1 MATYTLQFY
10 NADPFFIFS
19 RTAGGTATYTGPADA
34 EGTAVITDNGTG
46 NAGAVLDDDNAT
58 ETATADVTLGGN
70 SSAGSSVDAEEG
82 WTLRDT
88 VTGETFQVVT
98 FEVEDGAATGYYLLS
113 EIPLVAGRTYE
124 TLTFDNN
131 PNANISGD
139 PVFSYADF
147 DFPTLDGIV
156 EGTSGDDV
164 IDADYTGDPDG
175 DVVDGF
181 DNPSSDPFTPLQFNW
196 TDYSD
201 ETNLSGGISQDTGG
215 IQVDVA
221 YTGPSGGEFSAEH
234 TSTQYVASGETY
246 PANSSAYLYQN
257 GNATDAQVTFDFS
270 SVSGSGFEDEVQN
283 VSFRINDIDGVI
295 DGFNNFQDIV
305 TITAYDADGN
315 EVPVTITLSGD
326 DSLSD
331 QTITA
336 AITNNSESQA
346 AGSVLVE
353 IAGPVARIVIDYDN
367 GGNTQQAIYFTD
379 LHFDAVPLGTNDDLI
394 QAGDGNDIVDAGLGD
409 DEVYGEAGNDT
420 LSGGEG
426 ADILDGGTG
435 DDRINIGDGDT
446 ASGGDGDDTFVID
459 ASLLAGGTI
468 SVDGGEGAETA
479 GDTLDFAG
487 QLVQGSIVY
496 SNEDDS
502 AGGLSGTAT
511 LLDGTTLTFTGIET
525 IICFASGTLIDTPHG
540 PRPIESL
547 APGDLVLT
555 ADDGPRPIR
564 WHGYRTVSGVGAGA
578 PVRFAPGAI
587 GNAGPLIV
595 SPQHR
600 MLVRDPRTQLYFGE
614 EEVLVPAKAL
624 VDGRFI
630 TEAPCA
636 EVTWHHIMLDRHAIL
651 TAEGAPAESY
661 HPGAYSLD
669 GLDPAQR
676 EALFAAFPTLRAD
689 PNRYGPAARKAL
701 RAGPARILAAA

>member
-1 MATYTLQFY
+1 MATYTFRFY
-10 NADPFFIFS
+10 NADPYLIFS
-19 RTAGGTATYTGPADA
+19 RSNGGSATYTGPADA

-46 NAGAVLDDDNAT
+46 AAGAVLDDDNAT
-58 ETATADVTLGGN
+58 ETATADVTIGGN
-70 SSAGSSVDAEEG
+70 SSTGSSVDAEEG

-88 VTGETFQVVT
+88 VTGQTFQVVT
-98 FEVEDGAATGYYLLS
+98 FEVENGAAAGYYLLS
-113 EIPLVAGRTYE
+113 EIPLVAGRSYQTVNY
-124 TLTFDNN
+124 DNN
-131 PNANISGD
+131 PNANTSGD
-139 PVFSYADF
+139 PVFSYADY
-147 DFPTLDGIV
+147 DFAVPDGIV
-156 EGTSGDDV
+156 EGSSGDDV
-164 IDADYTGDPDG
+164 IDGDYSGDPDG
-175 DVVDGF
+175 DVVDGY
-181 DNPSSDPFTPLQFNW
+181 DNPSSDPFTALRFNW

-201 ETNLSGGISQDTGG
+201 ETNLSGGVSQDTGG

-234 TSTQYVASGETY
+234 TSTQYVASGEGFT
-246 PANSSAYLYQN
+246 ANSSAYLYQN

-270 SVSGSGFEDEVQN
+270 AVSGSGFEDEVQN

-295 DGFNNFQDIV
+295 NSANNFRDIV

-315 EVPVTITLSGD
+315 EVPVTITISGD

-336 AITNNSESQA
+336 AITSNTESQA

-394 QAGDGNDIVDAGLGD
+394 QAGDGNDVVDAGLGD
-409 DEVYGEAGNDT
+409 DTVYGEAGNDT
-420 LSGGEG
+420 LRGGEG

-435 DDRINIGDGDT
+435 DDTIYLGDGDT
-446 ASGGDGDDTFVID
+446 ASGGDGDDTFIVD
-459 ASLLAGGTI
+459 PSLLGGGTI
-468 SVDGGEGAETA
+468 SVDGGEGDETA

-487 QLVQGSIVY
+487 QLSKGSIVY

-511 LLDGTTLTFTGIET
+511 LLDGTTLTFTGVET

-540 PRPIESL
+540 PRPIDSL
-547 APGDLVLT
+547 TPGDLVLT
-555 ADDGPRPIR
+555 ADHGPQPIR
-564 WHGYRTVSGVGAGA
+564 WHGHRTVPGVGAGT
-578 PVRFAPGAI
+578 PVRFAAGAI
-587 GNAGPLIV
+587 GNARTLIV

-624 VDGRFI
+624 VDGR
-630 TEAPCA
+630 TVTQEPCA
-636 EVTWHHIMLDRHAIL
+636 EVTWHHLMLDRHAIL

-676 EALFAAFPTLRAD
+676 EALFKAFPVLRAAPD
-689 PNRYGPAARKAL
+689 HYGPPARKAL